1 MRNQTIPEAVLVL
14 ARISLDFGQVLR
26 VTYHHDGETLES
38 DTDHTVMLG
47 LIACAFAA
55 EHPEMH
61 LDLGLVARYA
71 LVHDLP
77 EVYAGDTPT
86 TRALTPAGAEEKKRR
101 EERALGWITDE
112 TTALPWVTNA
122 IRSYEALDV
131 PEARYVKAMDKVLP
145 KLCHILNDGKTLL
158 DLGMSSTEVAAR
170 YAEQDR
176 EMRGYADDFPQIFE
190 LRGVLIEKLLAKVR
204 WRERCIAAYA
214 AMDNTPLTAEEVG
227 SYANM
232 QDGVPLITLG
242 EDTELELTL
251 GHTIDADKFVAAL
264 DAMYGN
270 DFDAEDV
277 DRVWMLATPHQQ
289 ECLDTTDPEDFG
301 EDEKII
307 CPCVSNDDAAW
318 WVRFVEPDVA
328 GAIAVTRW
336 QA

>member
-1 MRNQTIPEAVLVL
+1 MTQTIPDAVLTL
-14 ARISLDFGQVLR
+14 ARISLDFGTVDR
-26 VTYHHDGETLES
+26 VTFHPDGKTLES

-61 LDLGLVARYA
+61 LDIGLVARYA

-86 TRALTPAGAEEKKRR
+86 TRALTPEARAEKARR
-101 EERALGWITDE
+101 EARALGWLADE
-112 TTALPWVTNA
+112 TKALPWVATS
-122 IRSYEALDV
+122 ISSYELLDT

-145 KLCHILNDGKTLL
+145 KLCHILNDGQTLL

-170 YAEQDR
+170 YVEQDE
-176 EMRGYADDFPQIFE
+176 EMRGYAADFPQIFE
-190 LRGVLIEKLLAKVR
+190 LRSVLIEKLLAKVR
-204 WRERCIAAYA
+204 WRERCVVAYA
-214 AMDNTPLTAEEVG
+214 AMENAPLTAEEVG

-232 QDGVPLITLG
+232 QDDVPLITLG
-242 EDTELELTL
+242 EDTELELTM
-251 GHTIDADKFVAAL
+251 GHAIPAEKFVAAL

-289 ECLDTTDPEDFG
+289 DCLDTTDPEDFG